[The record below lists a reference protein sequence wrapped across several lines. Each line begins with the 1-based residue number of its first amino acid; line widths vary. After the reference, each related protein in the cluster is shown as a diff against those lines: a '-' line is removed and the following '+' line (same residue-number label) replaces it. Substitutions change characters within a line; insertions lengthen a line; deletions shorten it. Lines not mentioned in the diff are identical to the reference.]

1 MNTVVPVKTRIWVLQ
16 VELRSNFD
24 ETNAEFRHEESVAL
38 STALPGLVLVGSL
51 VVKISSFSSAA
62 IFSKKK
68 LSELQDVIS
77 LNNVNIVFMTC
88 NVTPVQQKNL
98 EKTWNVKILD
108 RTGLILEIFSNRAAT
123 REGVLQVEMAALSY
137 QRTRLV
143 RAWTH
148 LERQRGGLG
157 YVVGHGENQIES
169 DKRANDLQLKNLRH
183 VT

>member
-1 MNTVVPVKTRIWVLQ
+1 LNTVVPVKTRIWVLQ

-24 ETNAEFRHEESVAL
+24 EADAEFRHEESVAL
-38 STALPGLVLVGSL
+38 STALPGLELVGSL
-51 VVKISSFSSAA
+51 VVKISSFSSAT

-68 LSELQDVIS
+68 LSELQHVIT

-88 NVTPVQQKNL
+88 NVSPVQQKNL

-157 YVVGHGENQIES
+157 FV
-169 DKRANDLQLKNLRH
+169 
-183 VT
+183 

>member
-24 ETNAEFRHEESVAL
+24 ETDAEFRHEESVAL
-38 STALPGLVLVGSL
+38 STALPGLELVGSL

-68 LSELQDVIS
+68 LSELQDVIT

-88 NVTPVQQKNL
+88 NVSPVQQKNL

-108 RTGLILEIFSNRAAT
+108 RTGLILEIF
-123 REGVLQVEMAALSY
+123 
-137 QRTRLV
+137 
-143 RAWTH
+143 
-148 LERQRGGLG
+148 
-157 YVVGHGENQIES
+157 
-169 DKRANDLQLKNLRH
+169 
-183 VT
+183 

>member
-1 MNTVVPVKTRIWVLQ
+1 MNTVVRVKTRIWVLQ

-24 ETNAEFRHEESVAL
+24 ETDAEFRHEESVAL

-88 NVTPVQQKNL
+88 NGPL
-98 EKTWNVKILD
+98 FSRKILKKP
-108 RTGLILEIFSNRAAT
+108 G
-123 REGVLQVEMAALSY
+123 M
-137 QRTRLV
+137 
-143 RAWTH
+143 
-148 LERQRGGLG
+148 
-157 YVVGHGENQIES
+157 
-169 DKRANDLQLKNLRH
+169 
-183 VT
+183 